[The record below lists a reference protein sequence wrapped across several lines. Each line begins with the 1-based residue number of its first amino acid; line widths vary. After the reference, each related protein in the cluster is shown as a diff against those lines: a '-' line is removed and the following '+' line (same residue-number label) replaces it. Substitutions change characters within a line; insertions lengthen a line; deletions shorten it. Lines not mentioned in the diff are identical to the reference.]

1 MVMTIGDLY
10 KWYLAL
16 RGDRVLSAAARAKAF
31 HPWPTE
37 GYGWHVG
44 QERGRDVIEK
54 GGGMPDFASHLVH
67 YPREGLVV
75 IFATNDLRQRWR
87 QTLLKALPAVAFG
100 EEPPLPPPIASVGVD
115 ALARLAGRFRTAS
128 GAFVAVQAHEG
139 FLSLGENTL
148 AVPPSVPFYAQSPTS
163 FTGLDVQRAA
173 LVSLRF
179 EMDADGDVARLSVGS
194 DSGSDTATRVR

>member
-1 MVMTIGDLY
+1 MVMTVGDVY

-31 HPWPTE
+31 HAWPTE

-44 QERGRDVIEK
+44 QVRGRDVIQK

-87 QTLLKALPAVAFG
+87 QTLLRALPAVVFG
-100 EEPPLPPPIASVGVD
+100 EEPPLPSPITSVG
-115 ALARLAGRFRTAS
+115 AGSLARLAGRYRTAS
-128 GAFVAVQAHEG
+128 GALVEVHAHEG
-139 FLSLGENTL
+139 FLSLGENAL
-148 AVPPSVPFYAQSPTS
+148 AVPASVPFYPQSPTS
-163 FTGLDVQRAA
+163 FTGLDVQKAT

-179 EMDADGDVARLSVGS
+179 DTGAGGRVERLTLGR
-194 DSGSDTATRVR
+194 DSGADTATRVR